1 MNTVI
6 LFPNNTRIEAEAASW
21 IARLDAG
28 PLSDPDRR
36 TLREWLHTSPAH
48 AEALQEHAQL
58 WHQLD
63 SLNILAEL
71 FPPPSPPAPQ
81 MPSLIKGGLAASIA
95 LSLTLL
101 GLFYLTPGIRDTAT
115 PSIAQEQT
123 LAAPIYTTR
132 QGERS
137 SIVLQDGSVLTLNT
151 QSRAEVAFDRERRTV
166 YLTAGEAH
174 FQVAPDSDRPFVVHA
189 GHGQVV
195 AIGTAFNVR
204 LINQQVEVVVDE
216 GVVRVVTQEP
226 PQDPSQDAREDPH
239 QDPRQKQLQEFL
251 PEATNQT
258 AITLEKGNVA
268 RYAHDI
274 THTETLPSNK
284 IEQRL
289 AWRQGKWRFEGETL
303 TEVLDEVIRYSSQ
316 EIIITDPE
324 LADLRIGGYFDIGDV
339 SGLMSALQLGFNIQV
354 DREGDRILLS
364 STFASEE
371 G

>member
-6 LFPNNTRIEAEAASW
+6 PFPNNAQIEAEAASW
-21 IARLDAG
+21 IARLDGG
-28 PLSDPDRR
+28 PLSDLDRR
-36 TLREWLHTSPAH
+36 ALREWLHTNPAH
-48 AEALQEHAQL
+48 AEALQEQAQL
-58 WHQLD
+58 WQQLD
-63 SLNILAEL
+63 CLNILAEL
-71 FPPPSPPAPQ
+71 FPPQSPPVRSHGLRAF
-81 MPSLIKGGLAASIA
+81 LKGGLAASIV

-101 GLFYLTPGIRDTAT
+101 GLFSLTPEIRDTAT
-115 PSIAQEQT
+115 PSATQQQA
-123 LAAPIYTTR
+123 LSAPVYTTR

-137 SIVLQDGSVLTLNT
+137 SIVLQDGSLLTLNT
-151 QSRAEVAFDRERRTV
+151 QSRAEVAFDHDRRAV
-166 YLTAGEAH
+166 YLTEGEAH

-216 GVVRVVTQEP
+216 GVVQVLTQDSPEE
-226 PQDPSQDAREDPH
+226 R
-239 QDPRQKQLQEFL
+239 L
-251 PEATNQT
+251 PEATSQT
-258 AITLEKGNVA
+258 RVTLEKGDA
-268 RYAHDI
+268 ALYSHDI
-274 THTETLPSNK
+274 AHTETLPSNK

-303 TEVLDEVIRYSSQ
+303 TEVLDEVIRYSSH
-316 EIIITDPE
+316 EIVITDPE

-339 SGLMSALQLGFNIQV
+339 SGLMSALELGFNIQV

-364 STFASEE
+364 GAPAAPEE